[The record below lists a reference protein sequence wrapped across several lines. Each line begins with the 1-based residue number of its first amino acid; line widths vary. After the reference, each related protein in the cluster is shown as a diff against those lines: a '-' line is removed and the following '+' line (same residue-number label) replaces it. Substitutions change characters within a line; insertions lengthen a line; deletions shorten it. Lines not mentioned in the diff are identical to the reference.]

1 MTVTASLL
9 KRRFLTSSTRGDA
22 YSEEAF
28 QYLLAVERK
37 RSVRSGQPAILLL
50 VRPRQNGVEVPLNA
64 EVAETLFTSLRGCI
78 RETDFIGWY
87 RKDYVVGAVL
97 TQVGDRLGSC
107 RSCSMGE
114 KVTKVWGRMP
124 EQVADGLEVKASQL
138 PSKREGY
145 G

>member
-37 RSVRSGQPAILLL
+37 RSMRSGQPAILLL

-64 EVAETLFTSLRGCI
+64 EVAETLFTSLRGCL
-78 RETDFIGWY
+78 RETDFFGWY

-97 TQVGDRLGSC
+97 TQVAGKVEPGVSG
-107 RSCSMGE
+107 SMGE
-114 KVTKVWGRMP
+114 KVTRVWGRMP
-124 EQVADGLEVKASQL
+124 ERVADGLEVKASQL
-138 PSKREGY
+138 PSKRKG
-145 G
+145 GG